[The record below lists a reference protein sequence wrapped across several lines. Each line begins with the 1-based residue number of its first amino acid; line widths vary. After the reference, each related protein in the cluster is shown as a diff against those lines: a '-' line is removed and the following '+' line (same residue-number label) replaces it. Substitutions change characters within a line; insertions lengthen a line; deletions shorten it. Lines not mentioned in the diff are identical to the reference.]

1 MRRVKLGFALSIAMA
16 GLLAASSATAQVS
29 PLGAR
34 AFGIWRN
41 PHDTVHVEI
50 KPCGVQACGY
60 VVWATEKAK
69 ADARKGGTANLIG
82 LQLLRD
88 MSLDKTGAWRGR
100 VFVPDLNMTFSGLAE
115 PVNATTLRAR
125 GCLIGG
131 IACKTQLWTRID
143 NPAS

>member
-1 MRRVKLGFALSIAMA
+1 MRAVSRLSLAVMT
-16 GLLAASSATAQVS
+16 GLLAPSVASAQVQV
-29 PLGAR
+29 PGAR
-34 AFGIWRN
+34 AFGVWRN
-41 PHDTVHVEI
+41 PKDTVHVEI

-69 ADARKGGTANLIG
+69 ADARKGGTQNLIG

-88 MSLDKTGAWRGR
+88 MSLDKAGVWRGR
-100 VFVPDLNMTFSGLAE
+100 VFVPDLNMTFSGAAE

-131 IACKTQLWTRID
+131 IGCKTQLWTRID
-143 NPAS
+143 ASAG